1 LHRWRENP
9 SLQLRAIMATAPE
22 SHPAERD
29 VLPASG
35 QDARSVISLYHAS
48 LAYGH
53 FRALDDVSFKI
64 DNGEFAFVVGPSG
77 AGKSSI
83 LRLVLMQEKPT
94 KGEVQVGR
102 FLSSRMR
109 RREIPL
115 LRREVG
121 CVFQDFRLLSDR
133 SVEDNVAFAQLV
145 IGISRAETKKN
156 VARVLNWVGLYHKRN
171 QIARTLSG
179 GEQQRVAIARAIVNQ
194 PKILLA
200 DEPTGNLDPEV
211 SQEVL
216 DLLFRVNA
224 QGTAVIMS
232 THDHLVVRQYGER
245 VISLSQGRIVAD
257 LECYRPRGNS
267 GKRAVADQRVRVDES
282 GMKPRAV
289 ESWLDTETGR
299 EIHHA

>member
-1 LHRWRENP
+1 
-9 SLQLRAIMATAPE
+9 MATVPE
-22 SHPAERD
+22 SHPAVRD

-35 QDARSVISLYHAS
+35 QEARSVISLYHAS
-48 LAYGH
+48 LSYGH
-53 FRALDDVSFKI
+53 FLALDDVSFKI
-64 DNGEFAFVVGPSG
+64 ENGEFVFVVGPSG

-94 KGEVQVGR
+94 NGEVQVGR
-102 FLSSRMR
+102 FLSSRVR

-145 IGISRAETKKN
+145 VGISRAETKKN

-171 QIARTLSG
+171 QVARTLSG

-194 PKILLA
+194 PRILLA

-211 SQEVL
+211 TQEVL

-232 THDHLVVRQYGER
+232 THDHLMVRQYGER
-245 VISLSQGRIVAD
+245 VISLLQGRVVAD
-257 LECYRPRGNS
+257 LERYRPRENN
-267 GKRAVADQRVRVDES
+267 RARAIADRRVRADES
-282 GMKPRAV
+282 GMKQRTV
-289 ESWLDTETGR
+289 ESWLDRETGR
-299 EIHHA
+299 ETRHA